1 MPDTIIRT
9 YEFKVSGETIESTST
24 KPSSSLPPN
33 LFIWDK
39 DPRVR
44 VHRIQE
50 EEEIFYV
57 MLRPSLF
64 ALLGKKD
71 IYKTYG
77 RNIEDDYLHTVNMN
91 EVYNQQKN
99 DYGNYTSAKFSK
111 WFVLNN
117 ALQRTLFLHQT
128 IF

>member
-1 MPDTIIRT
+1 M
-9 YEFKVSGETIESTST
+9 
-24 KPSSSLPPN
+24 PPN

-44 VHRIQE
+44 VHRIHDNSPEEE

-64 ALLGKKD
+64 ALLGTKKD

-77 RNIEDDYLHTVNMN
+77 RNIEDDYLHPVNMN

-99 DYGNYTSAKFSK
+99 DYGNYTRAKFSK

-117 ALQRTLFLHQT
+117 ALQRYIAFTSNGNNFLNWFNSHVKK
-128 IF
+128 